1 MELRDLLPPPIL
13 IMVSCA
19 IYAIAPYAIERP
31 IVVDR
36 QATVTD
42 KADGASEVDAKSP
55 LVQDSQS
62 TAISDSQ
69 RNEMRVRPLFSQT
82 RRPPAVRVPDKKLQE
97 EPETDTITAPPPR
110 PADPDIRFLGV
121 IKSGKAYKGLIRDQ
135 ATQRETWIEVG
146 DNVTDW
152 RIVAISEHSL
162 VLSQN
167 EYEFVVELKP

>member
-69 RNEMRVRPLFSQT
+69 RNEMRVR
-82 RRPPAVRVPDKKLQE
+82 
-97 EPETDTITAPPPR
+97 
-110 PADPDIRFLGV
+110 
-121 IKSGKAYKGLIRDQ
+121 
-135 ATQRETWIEVG
+135 
-146 DNVTDW
+146 
-152 RIVAISEHSL
+152 
-162 VLSQN
+162 
-167 EYEFVVELKP
+167 